1 MQVIPPVETLEDV
14 RALIEATGPVFHPD
28 TPGAEY
34 RHPDGSPVFEGHE
47 ADQYDAALSQ
57 AAVIAAAEGT
67 DLYALAAEVNQAWL
81 DGERFE
87 ILAQEVVR
95 TDHGNVHQ
103 GWFVS
108 ASGLTRL
115 QVLAKRSRPFG
126 GIQLERVRPIAVP
139 EIPAD
144 AGPTCAMGHPVIVIT
159 KATFWLTVQGEQVAR
174 AVVAAD
180 AGDAGNFNPHPF
192 GVWSC
197 AGDRCEAE
205 ISDEAGKEAI
215 RIASETDW
223 PQPQLEG

>member
-1 MQVIPPVETLEDV
+1 MKVIPPVDTLEDV
-14 RALIEATGPVFHPD
+14 RALIEAMGPVFHPE
-28 TPGAEY
+28 TRGAEY
-34 RHPDGSPVFEGHE
+34 RHADDSPVFEGHE
-47 ADQYDAALSQ
+47 ADQYDAAMWQ
-57 AAVIAAAEGT
+57 AMLVATAAGT
-67 DLYALAAEVNQAWL
+67 DLHALAAEINQAWL

-87 ILAQEVVR
+87 ILSQQVSH
-95 TDHGNVHQ
+95 TDHGAVHS

-115 QVLAKRSRPFG
+115 QVITKRSGPS
-126 GIQLERVRPIAVP
+126 GIQLERVRPIPVP

-159 KATFWLTVQGEQVAR
+159 KATFWLTVQGERVAR
-174 AVVAAD
+174 AVVTAD
-180 AGDAGNFNPHPF
+180 AGDAGNFTPDPF

-205 ISDEAGKEAI
+205 ISDEAAKEAI
-215 RIASETDW
+215 RIASETNW